1 MTGTI
6 DTTGGAMTHADWMAA
21 AREEYRRLDALLRD
35 LRWEEWEL
43 PTDCAEWDVRAMVAH
58 LVGGADCAASVREM
72 LRQAYRGR
80 RLRKHGD
87 LVDKMNAIQVAE
99 RAGHSPARL
108 VADLSVAGE
117 RAVRARARLP
127 RAVRA
132 VPLPFGPPLGTK
144 PLGYLMDRIYTR
156 DEWLHRMDIC
166 RATGRPPVLDADH
179 DGRIIDD
186 VVREW
191 ASRHQQPYSL
201 ELTGPAGGTWSSGP
215 GGQRLSLD
223 AVDFC
228 RTVSGRAR
236 GEGLLATSVPF

>member
-1 MTGTI
+1 MAGTI
-6 DTTGGAMTHADWMAA
+6 GTAGGAMAHADWMAA
-21 AREEYRRLDALLRD
+21 AREEYRRLDQLLRD
-35 LRWEEWEL
+35 LRPEEWER

-72 LRQAYRGR
+72 LRQAYQGR

-87 LVDKMNAIQVAE
+87 LVDKMNAVQVAE
-99 RAGHSPARL
+99 RAGHVPSRL
-108 VADLSVAGE
+108 VADLAVAGE
-117 RAVRARARLP
+117 RAVRARSRLP

-166 RATGRPPVLDADH
+166 RATGRTPVLDADH
-179 DGRIIDD
+179 DGRIVDD

-191 ASRHQQPYSL
+191 ASYHQQPYHL
-201 ELTGPAGGTWSSGP
+201 ELTGPAGGTWSSGADGP
-215 GGQRLSLD
+215 RLSLD
-223 AVDFC
+223 AVELC
-228 RTVSGRAR
+228 RVVSGRAP
-236 GEGLLATSVPF
+236 GEGLLATTVPF

>member
-1 MTGTI
+1 MAGTTGTV
-6 DTTGGAMTHADWMAA
+6 GGAMTHADWMAA
-21 AREEYRRLDALLRD
+21 AREEYRRLDELLRD
-35 LRWEEWEL
+35 LQAEEWEL

-72 LRQAYRGR
+72 LRQAYQGR

-87 LVDKMNAIQVAE
+87 LVDKMNAVQVAE
-99 RAGHSPARL
+99 RADHSPSRL
-108 VADLSVAGE
+108 LADLAVAGE
-117 RAVRARARLP
+117 RAVRARSRLP

-166 RATGRPPVLDADH
+166 GATGRTPALDPDH
-179 DGRIIDD
+179 DGRIVDD

-191 ASRHQQPYSL
+191 ASSHQRPYHL
-201 ELTGPAGGTWSSGP
+201 ELTGPAGGTWSGGSGGP
-215 GGQRLSLD
+215 RLSLD

-228 RTVSGRAR
+228 RTVSGRAQ
-236 GEGLLATSVPF
+236 GDGLLATPVPF

>member
-1 MTGTI
+1 MDGMTRTADGS
-6 DTTGGAMTHADWMAA
+6 MRHEDWMAA
-21 AREEYRRLDALLRD
+21 AREEYRRLGELLRD
-35 LRWEEWEL
+35 LRPEEWQA
-43 PTDCAEWDVRAMVAH
+43 PTDCEEWDVRAMVAH

-87 LVDKMNAIQVAE
+87 LVDKMNAVQVAE
-99 RAGHSPARL
+99 RVGHSPSRL
-108 VADLSVAGE
+108 VADLAVAGE
-117 RAVRARARLP
+117 RAVGARSRLP

-156 DEWLHRMDIC
+156 DEWMHRIDIC
-166 RATGRPPVLDADH
+166 RATDRTPLLTADH
-179 DGRIIDD
+179 DGRIVDD

-191 ASRHQQPYSL
+191 AAGHGQTYDL
-201 ELTGPAGGTWSSGP
+201 ELTGPAGGTWSSGR
-215 GGQRLSLD
+215 GGSRLTLD

-228 RTVSGRAR
+228 RTVSGRAP
-236 GEGLLATSVPF
+236 GEGLLARTVPF

>member
-1 MTGTI
+1 MAGTI
-6 DTTGGAMTHADWMAA
+6 GTTGGAMTHPDWMAA

-35 LRWEEWEL
+35 LRPEEWEL

-80 RLRKHGD
+80 QLRKHGD
-87 LVDKMNAIQVAE
+87 LVDKMNAVQVAE
-99 RAGHSPARL
+99 RVGHSPSRL
-108 VADLSVAGE
+108 VADLAVAGE
-117 RAVRARARLP
+117 RAVRARSRLP

-166 RATGRPPVLDADH
+166 RATGRTPVLDSDH
-179 DGRIIDD
+179 DGRIVDD

-191 ASRHQQPYSL
+191 ASYHQQPYSL
-201 ELTGPAGGTWSSGP
+201 ELTGPAGGTWSGGSDGP
-215 GGQRLSLD
+215 RLSLD
-223 AVDFC
+223 AVEFC

-236 GEGLLATSVPF
+236 GEGLLATAVPF